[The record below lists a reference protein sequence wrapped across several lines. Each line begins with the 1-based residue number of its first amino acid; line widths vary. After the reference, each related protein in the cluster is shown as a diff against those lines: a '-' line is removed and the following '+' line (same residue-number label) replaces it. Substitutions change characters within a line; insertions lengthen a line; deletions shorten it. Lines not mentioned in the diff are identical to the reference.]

1 MVTRKED
8 TPKRMANRKYEE
20 KNKEKRRASNRNF
33 QTMIRRELFDEVN
46 TFLKER
52 KMTKVDFI
60 KKAYGIMKN
69 TEPIKELNRPVISGK

>member
-1 MVTRKED
+1 
-8 TPKRMANRKYEE
+8 
-20 KNKEKRRASNRNF
+20 
-33 QTMIRRELFDEVN
+33 MIPRELYNEIN

-69 TEPIKELNRPVISGK
+69 TEPIKELNTPVISGK